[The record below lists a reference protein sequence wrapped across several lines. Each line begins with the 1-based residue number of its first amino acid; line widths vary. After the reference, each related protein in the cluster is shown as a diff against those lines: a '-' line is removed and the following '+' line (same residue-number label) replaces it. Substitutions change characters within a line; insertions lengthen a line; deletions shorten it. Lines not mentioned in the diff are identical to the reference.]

1 MILKL
6 LIVGTGGFIGAIAR
20 YGLSGLVHRYF
31 EGSFPYGTLF
41 VNVIGCFVIG
51 VLMSLVEDGHL
62 FRPEWRLFLM
72 IGLLGS
78 FTTFSTLGFETFEL
92 LRDSEFRAASL
103 NLAANVILGVGAV
116 ALGRIAVRFLTS

>member
-51 VLMSLVEDGHL
+51 ALMSLVEDGHL

-78 FTTFSTLGFETFEL
+78 FTTFSTLGFETLEL
-92 LRDSEFRAASL
+92 LKDNEFRAASL

-116 ALGRIAVRFLTS
+116 ALGRIAVRFFTS

>member
-6 LIVGTGGFIGAIAR
+6 LIVGTGGFIGAVAR

-41 VNVIGCFVIG
+41 VNVVGCFVIG
-51 VLMSLVEDGHL
+51 VLMSLVEDGHI

-78 FTTFSTLGFETFEL
+78 FTTFSTLGFETLEL
-92 LRDSEFRAASL
+92 LKDSEF
-103 NLAANVILGVGAV
+103 LAANVTLGVGAV
-116 ALGRIAVRFLTS
+116 ALGWVAVRFFSS

>member
-1 MILKL
+1 
-6 LIVGTGGFIGAIAR
+6 
-20 YGLSGLVHRYF
+20 
-31 EGSFPYGTLF
+31 
-41 VNVIGCFVIG
+41 
-51 VLMSLVEDGHL
+51 MSLVEEGHI

-78 FTTFSTLGFETFEL
+78 FTTFSTLGFETLEL
-92 LRDSEFRAASL
+92 LRDNEFRAASL

>member
-51 VLMSLVEDGHL
+51 VLMSLVEEGHI

-78 FTTFSTLGFETFEL
+78 FTTFSTLGFETLEL
-92 LRDSEFRAASL
+92 LRDNEFRAASL
-103 NLAANVILGVGAV
+103 KLAANVILGVGAV
-116 ALGRIAVRFLTS
+116 ALGRIAVRFFTS

>member
-1 MILKL
+1 
-6 LIVGTGGFIGAIAR
+6 
-20 YGLSGLVHRYF
+20 
-31 EGSFPYGTLF
+31 
-41 VNVIGCFVIG
+41 
-51 VLMSLVEDGHL
+51 MSLVEDGQL

-92 LRDSEFRAASL
+92 LRNSEFQAASL

-116 ALGRIAVRFLTS
+116 ALGRIAVRFFTS

>member
-6 LIVGTGGFIGAIAR
+6 LIVGTGGFIGAVAR

-41 VNVIGCFVIG
+41 VNVVGCFVIG

-78 FTTFSTLGFETFEL
+78 FTTFSTLGFETLEL
-92 LRDSEFRAASL
+92 LRDSDFRAASL

-116 ALGRIAVRFLTS
+116 ALGRIAVRVFSS